1 MFTDF
6 EAKTISFYKK
16 KKNINEEEKDVQTT
30 DFQIECEDKLIQ
42 TVILKEKVTQTEF
55 SDISTFSK
63 SLNIDSEKLKKF
75 LDKVIF

>member
-42 TVILKEKVTQTEF
+42 TIILKDKVTQTEF
-55 SDISTFSK
+55 SDIATFSK